1 MIKNLIPR
9 LAERGRIKIG
19 EKGETKISAQGKQ
32 FALPKKLDHIVITT
46 MQRDVAGRL
55 MPDTDLMAQI
65 NPGGGK
71 LTEIPI
77 RLLYDDIDLNFFTRY
92 ACYKGSRCWCSGD
105 GETASRLTGDNGN
118 YQPVPCP
125 CKRQDRMYQE
135 QDKCKILGT
144 LSVLIE
150 GVNRVGGV
158 WSFRTTSFNSVN
170 AILSSMALIKA
181 ITGGPVSG
189 IPLML
194 ILSPKTVITPT
205 TRKPMVVFVMSI
217 EYRGPEN
224 ELAELGYERARQ
236 RMEHKI
242 RMDQIEDQARK
253 LVVAPHEEPAQ
264 EQGETAEEF
273 YPEGVV
279 VETASPGPTPASPG
293 PVQDKKRAPAALSTA
308 SVQDHSAAAGTRSQD
323 PGNRGRQDGD
333 SLAQAITFPKDQ
345 DLELR
350 PEHLKPTR
358 KGPRKS
364 LF

>member
-1 MIKNLIPR
+1 
-9 LAERGRIKIG
+9 
-19 EKGETKISAQGKQ
+19 
-32 FALPKKLDHIVITT
+32 
-46 MQRDVAGRL
+46 
-55 MPDTDLMAQI
+55 
-65 NPGGGK
+65 
-71 LTEIPI
+71 
-77 RLLYDDIDLNFFTRY
+77 
-92 ACYKGSRCWCSGD
+92 
-105 GETASRLTGDNGN
+105 
-118 YQPVPCP
+118 
-125 CKRQDRMYQE
+125 MYQE

-170 AILSSMALIKA
+170 AILSSMALIKT
-181 ITGGPVSG
+181 ITGGPLSG

-194 ILSPKTVITPT
+194 TLSPKTVITPT

-242 RMDQIEDQARK
+242 RMDLIEDQARK
-253 LVVAPHEEPAQ
+253 LMMAPHEEPAQ
-264 EQGETAEEF
+264 EQVETAEEF

-293 PVQDKKRAPAALSTA
+293 PIQDKKRAPAALSTA
-308 SVQDHSAAAGTRSQD
+308 SAQDHLAATGTRSQD
-323 PGNRGRQDGD
+323 PTDEMKVAVSPPASKGNGRQ
-333 SLAQAITFPKDQ
+333 T
-345 DLELR
+345 
-350 PEHLKPTR
+350 
-358 KGPRKS
+358 RKS